1 MLFLLLT
8 ACQKDDKRFL
18 LVDASQTGIH
28 FVNLL
33 TETPE
38 QNILTYLYFYNG
50 AGVATADFNNDGLLD
65 LYFVSNQ
72 GADKI
77 YKNLGNLQFEDIT
90 KQSGIK
96 NDSGWSTGVTT
107 VDINHDGR
115 MDIYVCQLGAYKTFR
130 GVNKLFVNIGNDEA
144 GNPLFEEQA
153 AKYGLDIQSNATQ
166 AAFFDADNDGDLDF
180 YLLNHSTHPN
190 SNYGNGSKRDTA
202 DLMAGDRFYL
212 NEGGTLREITQE
224 SGIHNGI
231 IGYGLGLGLGDL
243 NNDGYTDLYIA
254 NDFFENDYL
263 YLNKQNNTFEDLI
276 SKNEQHIGH
285 TSHFSMGVD
294 IADFNNDALADIFVL
309 DMLPENPITYQRAG
323 RDYPFQIYEQYKKN
337 GYAYQFMQNTLQ
349 QNLGNN
355 QFAESAYLRG
365 IAATDWS
372 WAPLFAD
379 LNNDGFKD
387 LFVSNGIPGATNDMD
402 FISFIANEKIQKKI
416 QQGLKKED
424 LSLTKDLPE
433 IKISNYFFENQQGER
448 FSDQTQN
455 WFGENPSFSNGAL
468 YADLDNDGD
477 LDVVTNNL
485 MAPAFVYENKS
496 DEREPKHHFLKIQ
509 FAGKGAN
516 RFGIGAKIIAFTG
529 KNTQLFENYTTRGYL
544 SAVAPEIQVG
554 LGETT
559 TIDSLVAI
567 WPGGHF
573 QVLKNVKTNQTLTLK
588 EAEAGGDYYKNRF
601 QKEDAYLMASEI
613 DLPFSHQDNDV
624 LEFVRDPLVPYATT
638 NLGPK
643 LAVADVN
650 GDGLEDLFVGNGKW
664 EKPALYLQQPDGSLV
679 NKPLDLTEEDAKG
692 ENTAALFF
700 DANGDDFPEL
710 ILLHGGNE
718 FTTGKPLQPLYFR
731 NENGVLVKDSLHFQN
746 IYLNGAVVRTLDFDN
761 DGDLDLFLGANL
773 QPWKFGQTPQSYLF
787 ENDGKGNFTDVTQKV
802 APVLTNLGNIYDA
815 AVADMDKD
823 GFPDLVLVGHWMPI
837 TVLKNLKGRFETDA
851 ANKLQNT
858 HGLWNSIQISDFN
871 LDGKADILAGNWG
884 LNSRLS
890 ASLDEPVQL
899 FVNDFDD
906 NGAQEPVVSY
916 FYKGKR
922 LAFASKD
929 EIVSQIPEINKRYL
943 SYQSFAEAR
952 FEDIFGKQKLA
963 QSLTKHLYTL
973 KTSLFLQTDGGQF
986 AEASLPNLMQIS
998 AVTALYVDD
1007 INGDGY
1013 PDIVGGG
1020 NWHELNTQLSRLDAS
1035 RGFLLLNDGRGGFPK
1050 TENANLTTG
1059 AVRDIQKI
1067 HLQNQAYLVLAR
1079 NNHTLQFLKI
1089 KP

>member
-1 MLFLLLT
+1 MTLLLLT
-8 ACQKDDKRFL
+8 ACQKEVKRFVL
-18 LVDASQTGIH
+18 ADASQTGIN
-28 FVNLL
+28 FVNQL

-50 AGVATADFNNDGLLD
+50 AGVATADFNNDGYLD

-90 KQSGIK
+90 QRSGIT
-96 NDSGWSTGVTT
+96 NDSGWTTGVTT

-115 MDIYVCQLGAYKTFR
+115 MDIYVCQLGNYKTFL
-130 GVNKLFVNIGNDEA
+130 GVNKLFVNLGNDEA

-153 AKYGLDIQSNATQ
+153 AKYSLDIRSNATQ

-190 SNYGNGSKRDTA
+190 SNYGNGSKRDAT
-202 DLMAGDRFYL
+202 DLLAGDRLYL
-212 NEGGTLREITQE
+212 NEGDTFREITQE

-243 NNDGYTDLYIA
+243 NNDGFTDLYIG

-263 YLNKQNNTFEDLI
+263 YLNNQNNTFEDLI
-276 SKNEQHIGH
+276 AKNQEHIGH

-309 DMLPENPITYQRAG
+309 DMLPENAITYQRAG

-355 QFAESAYLRG
+355 QFAESAYLLG

-387 LFVSNGIPGATNDMD
+387 LFISNGIPGATNDMD

-424 LSLTKDLPE
+424 LSLTKDLPK
-433 IKISNYFFENQQGER
+433 IDISNYFFENRQGKR
-448 FSDQTQN
+448 FKDQTQN
-455 WFGENPSFSNGAL
+455 WFGEKPSFSNGAL

-485 MAPAFVYENKS
+485 MALAFIYENKS
-496 DEREPKHHFLKIQ
+496 DALQPQHHFLKIR
-509 FAGKGAN
+509 FAGKDFN
-516 RFGIGAKIIAFTG
+516 RFGIGAKIMAYAG
-529 KNTQLFENYTTRGYL
+529 QKTQLFENFTTRGYL
-544 SAVAPEIQVG
+544 SAVAPEIHMG
-554 LGETT
+554 LGKTAT
-559 TIDSLVAI
+559 VDSLIAI

-573 QVLKNVKTNQTLTLK
+573 QVLKNLKTNQTLTVK
-588 EAEAGGDYYKNRF
+588 EAEAEGNYYDNRF
-601 QKEDAYLMASEI
+601 KKEDNYLMASDI
-613 DLPFSHQDNDV
+613 ALPFSHKDNNV

-643 LAVADVN
+643 LAIADIN

-664 EKPALYLQQPDGSLV
+664 ENPVLWQQQPDGSFA
-679 NKPLDLTEEDAKG
+679 NKPLGLTAEDTKS

-700 DANGDDFPEL
+700 DANGDHLPEL
-710 ILLHGGNE
+710 ILLNGGNE
-718 FTTGKPLQPLYFR
+718 FTTGKPLQPQYFR
-731 NENGVLVKDSLHFQN
+731 NQNGVLVKDSLNFQN
-746 IYLNGAVVRTLDFDN
+746 IFLNGSVVRALDFDK
-761 DGDLDLFLGANL
+761 DGDLDLFLGANV
-773 QPWKFGQTPQSYLF
+773 QPWKFGQTPKSYLF
-787 ENDGKGNFTDVTQKV
+787 KNDGKGNFTNVTQKI
-802 APVLTNLGNIYDA
+802 ATVLSNLGNIYDA
-815 AVADMDKD
+815 AVTDIDQD
-823 GFPDLVLVGHWMPI
+823 GWPDLVLVGHWMPI
-837 TVLKNLKGRFETDA
+837 TVLKNKKGRFETA
-851 ANKLQNT
+851 TANKLQNT

-871 LDGKADILAGNWG
+871 MDGKADILAGNWG
-884 LNSRLS
+884 RNSRLN

-922 LAFASKD
+922 MAFASKD
-929 EIVSQIPEINKRYL
+929 EMISQIPEINKRYL
-943 SYQSFAEAR
+943 SYQSYAEAR
-952 FEDIFGKQKLA
+952 FEDIFGKEKLA
-963 QSLTKHLYTL
+963 QSLTKNLYTL
-973 KTSLFLQTDGGQF
+973 KTSLFLQTDGGLF
-986 AEASLPNLMQIS
+986 EEMDLPELVQIS
-998 AVTALYVDD
+998 AVMALYAED

-1035 RGFLLLNDGRGGFPK
+1035 RGFLLLNDGHGGFQK

-1067 HLQNQAYLVLAR
+1067 HIQNQAYLVLSR